1 MKRRNKELMTRTTE
15 LPRAGRKLS
24 IFHTAMP
31 GRITVSTLAL
41 AVSLVAG
48 CGAAR
53 PSKYYQLT
61 VPADSPPA
69 TNSNVLPI
77 TLLIGRVTAPALYR
91 EDQIVYSSGGE
102 NMGTYEYQKWSEP
115 PTEMIAEVMLRQF
128 RASGRYHGVYTLRSD
143 IHGDFLLHGHLYD
156 FKEVGG
162 NPLVARVTM
171 ELELRE
177 IKTSAVVWTHFY
189 THDELAN
196 GKDVGAV
203 VAALNK
209 NVQQGIAEFRASLDQ
224 YFAEHPPA
232 QPALKP

>member
-1 MKRRNKELMTRTTE
+1 MTR
-15 LPRAGRKLS
+15 AGCKFL
-24 IFHTAMP
+24 IYQVTLTL
-31 GRITVSTLAL
+31 RITHSLLAL
-41 AVSLVAG
+41 VVILTAG

-61 VPADSPPA
+61 VPGDSAPVA
-69 TNSNVLPI
+69 NSNPLPI
-77 TLLIGRVTAPALYR
+77 TLLIGRLTAPALYR

-162 NPLVARVTM
+162 NPLLARVTM

-177 IKTSAVVWTHFY
+177 IKTGAVVWTHFY
-189 THDELAN
+189 THDEPAS

>member
-1 MKRRNKELMTRTTE
+1 MKMPRAGCKLLICQMTRTSKIT
-15 LPRAGRKLS
+15 LS
-24 IFHTAMP
+24 L
-31 GRITVSTLAL
+31 LAL
-41 AVSLVAG
+41 AVVLTTG

-61 VPADSPPA
+61 VPGDSAPVA
-69 TNSNVLPI
+69 NSNSLPI
-77 TLLIGRVTAPALYR
+77 TLLIGRLTAPALYR

-128 RASGRYHGVYTLRSD
+128 RASGRYHGVYNLRSD

-162 NPLVARVTM
+162 NPLLARVTM

-177 IKTSAVVWTHFY
+177 IKTGAVVWTHFY
-189 THDELAN
+189 THDEPAS